1 MTVLRVALV
10 ELKRLTSGVLP
21 VLVLIAMSCIPLLYG
36 ALYLYGNWDAYGHVN
51 GIVGALVVE
60 DEGATDS
67 SGQQVNT
74 GADVKKNLLDAG
86 TFDWRQVPT
95 REEAVDGVEKGTY
108 DFALVIPKNFSRN
121 LQSAAAFKPDA
132 DGKTG
137 TIDPQS
143 AGIEIVTNDAN
154 NYVLTNIVTKAGTSV
169 RDSVASK
176 VGNATANA
184 LLASFTTIHSKMG
197 EAADGAS
204 KVNNGTVKLADAIV
218 QLKDGSAT
226 VNDGAL
232 KLKDGTV
239 TLSDGTTQLVDAQ
252 KQLAEGAE
260 KLANG
265 AEKLDSGAEKL
276 DSGAEKLVDGSTTL
290 KNGTSTLASAAA
302 SASDGA
308 SKLKDGSATLAE
320 GTSSLKDGSA
330 TLARGAN
337 SLAEGTHKLR
347 QGLDQSGIRE
357 LPGQLNAM
365 CQHLQQTDTSAPSGD
380 FGRDL
385 SNTVVSASA
394 QRLRERLAPL
404 VAAGTMTQQQAD
416 ELVSSVDSDEFKGE
430 VATLNQKA
438 LESQLASRDAV
449 AADVMSKLQALKSSH
464 CVADGSS
471 SSAAKIQ
478 TLVSGVDALDAAS
491 TSVAKGASSLA
502 DGAAR
507 VDDGASSL
515 ASGSAA
521 LADGNSKI
529 ASGASSLASGSA
541 TLAEGTENLKS
552 GTDSLKSGAATL
564 KDGSGTLAEKEQAAV
579 EGQQKVADGASNLKD
594 GASQLSEG
602 TGKLA
607 NGTDQLHSGASEL
620 KEGTSSLQSGLA
632 SGTKQV
638 PNLSE
643 SDQTKVAD
651 TMSNPVTLSHN
662 SLASGRNYGE
672 GMGPFFMCLALW
684 IGGLMLVQTLR
695 VMNNRALAS
704 HAPSIRVM
712 LGSWMP
718 FGLVGVAQATLMF
731 VVIKFGLGFEMAHPW
746 LVWLFLCFVAL
757 VFTGFIHGLTVF
769 LSAPGKLMALVVL
782 ILQLVTGGGTMPYET
797 LPEPIRW
804 MHDFFPMGYAV
815 TGMRRLSYGV
825 NESSLW
831 GIMLV
836 LTLWGLA
843 GLLLGYLG
851 TRRDRT
857 WSLKKLAPEISV
869 S

>member
-74 GADVKKNLLDAG
+74 GAEVKKNLLDAG

-132 DGKTG
+132 NGNTG

-143 AGIEIVTNDAN
+143 AGIEIITNDAN

-197 EAADGAS
+197 EAASGAE
-204 KVNNGTVKLADAIV
+204 KVNTGTVKLADAIV

-239 TLSDGTTQLVDAQ
+239 TLSDGTTQLADAQ
-252 KQLAEGAE
+252 KQLADGAD
-260 KLANG
+260 KLASG
-265 AEKLDSGAEKL
+265 AATLDSGAATL
-276 DSGAEKLVDGSTTL
+276 DSGAAKLVDGSTTL

-308 SKLKDGSATLAE
+308 SKLKDGSATLAQ

-330 TLARGAN
+330 ALAQGAN
-337 SLAEGTHKLR
+337 SLAEGVHKLR
-347 QGLDQSGIRE
+347 QGLDESGIRE

-394 QRLRERLAPL
+394 QRLRERLAPM

-438 LESQLASRDAV
+438 LESHLASRSAA
-449 AADVMSKLQALKSSH
+449 AADAMSKLQALKSSH

-478 TLVSGVDALDAAS
+478 TLVSGVDALDEAS

-502 DGAAR
+502 EGAAR
-507 VDDGASSL
+507 VDSGASSL
-515 ASGSAA
+515 ASGAA
-521 LADGNSKI
+521 TLADGNAQI
-529 ASGASSLASGSA
+529 ASGASSLASGAA

-552 GTDSLKSGAATL
+552 GTDSLKSGTATL
-564 KDGSGTLAEKEQAAV
+564 KDGASTLAEKEQAAV

-594 GASQLSEG
+594 GASQLAEG
-602 TGKLA
+602 TEKLA
-607 NGTDQLHSGASEL
+607 SGTDQLNSGASEL
-620 KEGTSSLQSGLA
+620 KDGTSSLQSGLA
-632 SGTKQV
+632 SGAKQV
-638 PNLSE
+638 PSLAPT
-643 SDQTKVAD
+643 DQAKVAD

-704 HAPSIRVM
+704 HAPSVRVM

-718 FGLVGVAQATLMF
+718 FGLVGIAQATLMF

-746 LVWLFLCFVAL
+746 LAWLFLCFVAL

-769 LSAPGKLMALVVL
+769 LGAPGKLVALVVL

-797 LPEPIRW
+797 LPESIRW

-825 NESSLW
+825 NESSLG

-836 LTLWGLA
+836 LALWGLA

-857 WSLKKLAPEISV
+857 WSLKKLAPEITV
-869 S
+869 

>member
-132 DGKTG
+132 NGNTG

-154 NYVLTNIVTKAGTSV
+154 NYVLTNIVMKAGTSV

-197 EAADGAS
+197 EAASGAE
-204 KVNNGTVKLADAIV
+204 KVNTGTVKLADAIV

-252 KQLAEGAE
+252 KQLADGAD
-260 KLANG
+260 KLASG
-265 AEKLDSGAEKL
+265 AATLDSGAATL
-276 DSGAEKLVDGSTTL
+276 NSGAAKLVDGSTTL

-308 SKLKDGSATLAE
+308 SKLKDGSATLAQ

-330 TLARGAN
+330 TLAQGAN

-347 QGLDQSGIRE
+347 QGLDESGIRE

-394 QRLRERLAPL
+394 QRLRERLAPM

-438 LESQLASRDAV
+438 LESHLASRSAT
-449 AADVMSKLQALKSSH
+449 AADAMSKLQALKSSH
-464 CVADGSS
+464 CVSDGTSS
-471 SSAAKIQ
+471 TAAKIQ
-478 TLVSGVDALDAAS
+478 TLVSGVDALDAAA

-507 VDDGASSL
+507 VDSGASSL
-515 ASGSAA
+515 ASGAA
-521 LADGNSKI
+521 TLADGNAQI
-529 ASGASSLASGSA
+529 ASGASSLASGASS
-541 TLAEGTENLKS
+541 LAEGTENLKS
-552 GTDSLKSGAATL
+552 GTDSLKSGTATL
-564 KDGSGTLAEKEQAAV
+564 KDGTSTLAEKEQSAV
-579 EGQQKVADGASNLKD
+579 EGQQKVADGASSLKD
-594 GASQLSEG
+594 GASQLTEG

-607 NGTDQLHSGASEL
+607 SGTDQLNSGASEL

-643 SDQTKVAD
+643 SEQTKVAD
-651 TMSNPVTLSHN
+651 TMSNPVTLSHD

-704 HAPSIRVM
+704 HAPSVRVM

-718 FGLVGVAQATLMF
+718 FGLVGIAQATLMF

-746 LVWLFLCFVAL
+746 LAWLFLCFAAL

-769 LSAPGKLMALVVL
+769 LGAPGKLVALVVL

-797 LPEPIRW
+797 LPESIRW

-836 LTLWGLA
+836 LALWGLA

-857 WSLKKLAPEISV
+857 WSLKKLAPEITV
-869 S
+869 

>member
-260 KLANG
+260 KLASG

-438 LESQLASRDAV
+438 LESQLGSRDAA

-515 ASGSAA
+515 ASGSAT
-521 LADGNSKI
+521 LAEGNSKI

-564 KDGSGTLAEKEQAAV
+564 KDGSGAWGEEEQAAV
-579 EGQQKVADGASNLKD
+579 GGQQKVADGASSLKD

-857 WSLKKLAPEISV
+857 WSLKKLAPEITV
-869 S
+869 

>member
-132 DGKTG
+132 NGNTG

-197 EAADGAS
+197 EAASGAE
-204 KVNNGTVKLADAIV
+204 KVNTGTVKLADAIV

-252 KQLAEGAE
+252 KQLADGAD
-260 KLANG
+260 KLASG
-265 AEKLDSGAEKL
+265 AATLDSGAATL
-276 DSGAEKLVDGSTTL
+276 NSGAAKLVDGSTTL

-308 SKLKDGSATLAE
+308 SKLKDGSATLAQ

-330 TLARGAN
+330 TLAQGAN
-337 SLAEGTHKLR
+337 SLAEGAHKLR
-347 QGLDQSGIRE
+347 QGLDESGIRE

-394 QRLRERLAPL
+394 QRLRERLAPM

-438 LESQLASRDAV
+438 LESHLASRSAT
-449 AADVMSKLQALKSSH
+449 AADAMSKLQALKSSH
-464 CVADGSS
+464 CVSDGTSS
-471 SSAAKIQ
+471 TAAKIQ

-491 TSVAKGASSLA
+491 TSVAEGASSLA
-502 DGAAR
+502 EGAAR
-507 VDDGASSL
+507 VDSGASSL
-515 ASGSAA
+515 ASGAA
-521 LADGNSKI
+521 TLADGNAQI
-529 ASGASSLASGSA
+529 ASGASSLASGASS
-541 TLAEGTENLKS
+541 LAEGTENLKS
-552 GTDSLKSGAATL
+552 GTDSLKSGTATL
-564 KDGSGTLAEKEQAAV
+564 KDGTSTLAEKEQSAV

-594 GASQLSEG
+594 GASQLTEG
-602 TGKLA
+602 TEKLA
-607 NGTDQLHSGASEL
+607 SGTDQLNSGASEL
-620 KEGTSSLQSGLA
+620 KDGTSSLQSGLA

-651 TMSNPVTLSHN
+651 TMSNPVTLSHD

-704 HAPSIRVM
+704 HAPSVRVM

-718 FGLVGVAQATLMF
+718 FGLVGIAQATLMF

-746 LVWLFLCFVAL
+746 LAWLFLCFVAL
-757 VFTGFIHGLTVF
+757 IFTGFIHGLTVF
-769 LSAPGKLMALVVL
+769 LGAPGKLVALVVL

-857 WSLKKLAPEISV
+857 WSLKKLAPEITV
-869 S
+869 

>member
-95 REEAVDGVEKGTY
+95 REEAVNGVEKGTY

-132 DGKTG
+132 NGNTG

-197 EAADGAS
+197 EAASGAE
-204 KVNNGTVKLADAIV
+204 KVNTGTVKLADAIV

-252 KQLAEGAE
+252 KQLADGAD
-260 KLANG
+260 KLASG
-265 AEKLDSGAEKL
+265 AATLDSGAATL
-276 DSGAEKLVDGSTTL
+276 NSGAAKLVDGSTTL

-308 SKLKDGSATLAE
+308 SKLKDGSATLAQ

-330 TLARGAN
+330 TLAQGAN

-347 QGLDQSGIRE
+347 QGLDESGIRE

-394 QRLRERLAPL
+394 QRLRERLAPM

-438 LESQLASRDAV
+438 LESHLASRSAT
-449 AADVMSKLQALKSSH
+449 AADAMSKLQALKSSH

-502 DGAAR
+502 EGAAR
-507 VDDGASSL
+507 VDSGASSL
-515 ASGSAA
+515 ASGAA
-521 LADGNSKI
+521 TLADGNAQI
-529 ASGASSLASGSA
+529 ASGASSLASGASS
-541 TLAEGTENLKS
+541 LAEGTENLKS
-552 GTDSLKSGAATL
+552 GTDSLKSGTATL
-564 KDGSGTLAEKEQAAV
+564 KDGTSTLAEKEQSAV

-594 GASQLSEG
+594 GASQLTEG
-602 TGKLA
+602 TEKLA
-607 NGTDQLHSGASEL
+607 SGTDQLNSGASEL
-620 KEGTSSLQSGLA
+620 KDGTSSLQSGLA

-651 TMSNPVTLSHN
+651 TMSNPVTLSHD

-704 HAPSIRVM
+704 HAPSVRVM

-718 FGLVGVAQATLMF
+718 FGLVGIAQATLMF

-746 LVWLFLCFVAL
+746 LAWLFLCFVAL
-757 VFTGFIHGLTVF
+757 IFTGFIHGLTVF
-769 LSAPGKLMALVVL
+769 LGAPGKLVALVVL

-836 LTLWGLA
+836 LALWGLA

-857 WSLKKLAPEISV
+857 WSLKKLAPEITV
-869 S
+869 

>member
-95 REEAVDGVEKGTY
+95 REEAVNGVEKGTY

-132 DGKTG
+132 NGNTG

-197 EAADGAS
+197 EAASGAE
-204 KVNNGTVKLADAIV
+204 KVNTGTVKLADAIV

-252 KQLAEGAE
+252 KQLADGAD
-260 KLANG
+260 KLASG
-265 AEKLDSGAEKL
+265 AATLDSGAATL
-276 DSGAEKLVDGSTTL
+276 NSGAAKLVDGSTTL

-308 SKLKDGSATLAE
+308 SKLKDGSATLAQ

-330 TLARGAN
+330 TLAQGAN

-347 QGLDQSGIRE
+347 QGLDESGIRE

-394 QRLRERLAPL
+394 QRLRERLAPM

-438 LESQLASRDAV
+438 LESHLASRSAT
-449 AADVMSKLQALKSSH
+449 AADAMSKLQALKSSH

-502 DGAAR
+502 EGAAR
-507 VDDGASSL
+507 VDSGASSL
-515 ASGSAA
+515 ASGAA
-521 LADGNSKI
+521 TLADGNAQI
-529 ASGASSLASGSA
+529 ASGASSLASGASS
-541 TLAEGTENLKS
+541 LAEGTENLKS
-552 GTDSLKSGAATL
+552 GTDSLKSGTATL
-564 KDGSGTLAEKEQAAV
+564 KDGTSTLAEKEQSAV

-594 GASQLSEG
+594 GASQLTEG
-602 TGKLA
+602 TEKLA
-607 NGTDQLHSGASEL
+607 SGTDQLNSGASEL
-620 KEGTSSLQSGLA
+620 KDGTSSLQSGLA

-643 SDQTKVAD
+643 SEQTKVAD

-704 HAPSIRVM
+704 HAPSVRVM

-718 FGLVGVAQATLMF
+718 FGLVGIAQATLMF

-746 LVWLFLCFVAL
+746 LAWLFLCFVAL
-757 VFTGFIHGLTVF
+757 IFTGFIHGLTVF
-769 LSAPGKLMALVVL
+769 LGAPGKLVALVVL

-797 LPEPIRW
+797 LPESIRW

-857 WSLKKLAPEISV
+857 WSLKKLAPEITV
-869 S
+869 

>member
-132 DGKTG
+132 NGNTG

-197 EAADGAS
+197 EAASGAE
-204 KVNNGTVKLADAIV
+204 KVNTGTVKLADAIV

-252 KQLAEGAE
+252 KQLADGAD
-260 KLANG
+260 KLASG
-265 AEKLDSGAEKL
+265 AATLDSGAAAL
-276 DSGAEKLVDGSTTL
+276 DSGAAKLVDGSTTL

-308 SKLKDGSATLAE
+308 SKLKDGSATLAQ

-330 TLARGAN
+330 TLAQGAN

-347 QGLDQSGIRE
+347 QGLDESGIRE

-394 QRLRERLAPL
+394 QRLRERLAPM

-438 LESQLASRDAV
+438 LESHLASRSAT
-449 AADVMSKLQALKSSH
+449 AADAMSKLQALKSSH

-502 DGAAR
+502 EGAAR
-507 VDDGASSL
+507 VDSGASSL
-515 ASGSAA
+515 ASGAA
-521 LADGNSKI
+521 TLADGNAQI

-552 GTDSLKSGAATL
+552 GTDSLKSGTATL
-564 KDGSGTLAEKEQAAV
+564 KDGTSTLAEKEQSAV

-594 GASQLSEG
+594 GASQLTEG
-602 TGKLA
+602 TEKLA
-607 NGTDQLHSGASEL
+607 SGTDQLNSGASEL
-620 KEGTSSLQSGLA
+620 KDGTSSLQSGLA

-643 SDQTKVAD
+643 SEQAKVAD
-651 TMSNPVTLSHN
+651 TMSNPVTLSHD

-704 HAPSIRVM
+704 HAPSVRVM

-718 FGLVGVAQATLMF
+718 FGLVGIAQATLMF

-746 LVWLFLCFVAL
+746 LAWLFLCFVAL

-769 LSAPGKLMALVVL
+769 LGAPGKLVALVVL

-797 LPEPIRW
+797 LPESIRW

-825 NESSLW
+825 NESSLG

-836 LTLWGLA
+836 LALWGLA

-857 WSLKKLAPEISV
+857 WSLKKLAPEITV
-869 S
+869 

>member
-260 KLANG
+260 KLASG

-438 LESQLASRDAV
+438 LESQLTSRDAA

-521 LADGNSKI
+521 LAEGNSKI

-552 GTDSLKSGAATL
+552 GTDSLKSGTATL
-564 KDGSGTLAEKEQAAV
+564 KEGTGTLAEKEQTAV
-579 EGQQKVADGASNLKD
+579 EGQQKVADGASSLKD

-869 S
+869 

>member
-132 DGKTG
+132 NGNTG

-197 EAADGAS
+197 EAASGAE
-204 KVNNGTVKLADAIV
+204 KVNTGTVKLADAIV

-232 KLKDGTV
+232 KLKDGTI

-252 KQLAEGAE
+252 KQLADGAD
-260 KLANG
+260 KLASG
-265 AEKLDSGAEKL
+265 AATLDSGAATL
-276 DSGAEKLVDGSTTL
+276 DSGAAKLVDGSTTL

-308 SKLKDGSATLAE
+308 SKLKDGSATLAQ

-330 TLARGAN
+330 TLAQGAN

-347 QGLDQSGIRE
+347 QGLDESGIRE

-394 QRLRERLAPL
+394 QRLRERLAPM

-438 LESQLASRDAV
+438 LESHLASRSAT
-449 AADVMSKLQALKSSH
+449 AADAMSKLQALKSSH

-502 DGAAR
+502 EGAAR
-507 VDDGASSL
+507 VDSGASSL
-515 ASGSAA
+515 ASGAA
-521 LADGNSKI
+521 TLADGNAQI
-529 ASGASSLASGSA
+529 ASGASSLASGASS
-541 TLAEGTENLKS
+541 LAEGTENLKS
-552 GTDSLKSGAATL
+552 GTDSLKSGTATL
-564 KDGSGTLAEKEQAAV
+564 KDGTSTLAEKEQSAV

-594 GASQLSEG
+594 GASQLTEG
-602 TGKLA
+602 TEKLA
-607 NGTDQLHSGASEL
+607 SGTDQLNSAASEL
-620 KEGTSSLQSGLA
+620 KDGTSSLQSGLA

-651 TMSNPVTLSHN
+651 TMSNPVTLSHD

-704 HAPSIRVM
+704 HAPSVRVM

-718 FGLVGVAQATLMF
+718 FGLVGIAQATLMF

-746 LVWLFLCFVAL
+746 LAWLFLCFVAL
-757 VFTGFIHGLTVF
+757 IFTGFIHGLTVF
-769 LSAPGKLMALVVL
+769 LGAPGKLVALVVL

-836 LTLWGLA
+836 LALWGLA

-857 WSLKKLAPEISV
+857 WSLKRLAPEITV
-869 S
+869 

>member
-95 REEAVDGVEKGTY
+95 REEAVNGVEKGTY

-132 DGKTG
+132 NGNTG

-197 EAADGAS
+197 EAASGAE
-204 KVNNGTVKLADAIV
+204 KVNTGTVKLADAIV

-252 KQLAEGAE
+252 KQLADGAD
-260 KLANG
+260 KLASG
-265 AEKLDSGAEKL
+265 AATLDSGAATL
-276 DSGAEKLVDGSTTL
+276 NSGAAKLVDGSTTL

-308 SKLKDGSATLAE
+308 SKLKDGSATLAQ

-330 TLARGAN
+330 TLAQGAN

-347 QGLDQSGIRE
+347 QGLDESGIRE

-394 QRLRERLAPL
+394 QRLRERLAPM

-438 LESQLASRDAV
+438 LESHLASRSAT
-449 AADVMSKLQALKSSH
+449 AADAMSKLQALKSSH

-502 DGAAR
+502 EGAAR
-507 VDDGASSL
+507 VDSGASSL
-515 ASGSAA
+515 ASGAA
-521 LADGNSKI
+521 TLADGNAQI
-529 ASGASSLASGSA
+529 ASGASSLASGASS
-541 TLAEGTENLKS
+541 LAEGTENLKS
-552 GTDSLKSGAATL
+552 GTESLKSGTATL
-564 KDGSGTLAEKEQAAV
+564 KDGTSTLAEKEQSAV

-594 GASQLSEG
+594 GASQLTEG
-602 TGKLA
+602 TEKLA
-607 NGTDQLHSGASEL
+607 SGTDQLNSGASEL
-620 KEGTSSLQSGLA
+620 KDGTSSLQSGLA

-643 SDQTKVAD
+643 SEQTKVAD
-651 TMSNPVTLSHN
+651 TMSNPVTLSHD

-704 HAPSIRVM
+704 HAPSVRVM

-718 FGLVGVAQATLMF
+718 FGLVGIAQATLMF

-746 LVWLFLCFVAL
+746 LAWLFLCFVAL
-757 VFTGFIHGLTVF
+757 IFTGFIHGLTVF
-769 LSAPGKLMALVVL
+769 LGAPGKLVALVVL

-836 LTLWGLA
+836 LALWGLA

-857 WSLKKLAPEISV
+857 WSLKKLAPEITV
-869 S
+869 

>member
-132 DGKTG
+132 NGNTG

-197 EAADGAS
+197 EAASGAE
-204 KVNNGTVKLADAIV
+204 KVNTGTVKLADAIV

-252 KQLAEGAE
+252 KQLADGAD
-260 KLANG
+260 KLASG
-265 AEKLDSGAEKL
+265 AATLDSGAATL
-276 DSGAEKLVDGSTTL
+276 NSGAAKLVDGSTTL

-308 SKLKDGSATLAE
+308 SKLKDGSATLAQ

-330 TLARGAN
+330 TLAQGAN

-347 QGLDQSGIRE
+347 QGLDESGIRE

-394 QRLRERLAPL
+394 QRLRERLAPM

-438 LESQLASRDAV
+438 LESHLASRSAT
-449 AADVMSKLQALKSSH
+449 AADAMSKLQALKSSH

-502 DGAAR
+502 EGAAR
-507 VDDGASSL
+507 VDSGASSL
-515 ASGSAA
+515 ASGAA
-521 LADGNSKI
+521 TLADGNAQI
-529 ASGASSLASGSA
+529 ASGASSLASGASS
-541 TLAEGTENLKS
+541 LAEGTENLKS
-552 GTDSLKSGAATL
+552 GTDSLKSGTATL
-564 KDGSGTLAEKEQAAV
+564 KDGTSTLAEKEQSAV

-594 GASQLSEG
+594 GASQLTEG
-602 TGKLA
+602 TEKLA
-607 NGTDQLHSGASEL
+607 SGTDQLNSGASEL

-643 SDQTKVAD
+643 SEQTKVAD
-651 TMSNPVTLSHN
+651 TMSNPVTLSHD

-718 FGLVGVAQATLMF
+718 FGLVGIAQATLMF
-731 VVIKFGLGFEMAHPW
+731 AAIKFGLGFEMAHPW
-746 LVWLFLCFVAL
+746 LVWLFLCYVAL
-757 VFTGFIHGLTVF
+757 VFTGFIHGLTVI
-769 LSAPGKLMALVVL
+769 LGAPGKLVALVIL
-782 ILQLVTGGGTMPYET
+782 ILQLITAGGTMPYET
-797 LPEPIRW
+797 LPESIRW
-804 MHDFFPMGYAV
+804 MHDFFPMSYAV
-815 TGMRRLSYGV
+815 AGTRRLAYGI

-843 GLLLGYLG
+843 GLVLGYIG

-857 WSLKKLAPEISV
+857 WSLKKLAPEIEV
-869 S
+869 

>member
-74 GADVKKNLLDAG
+74 GAEVKKNLLDAG

-132 DGKTG
+132 NGNTG

-143 AGIEIVTNDAN
+143 AGIEIITNDAN

-197 EAADGAS
+197 EAASGAE
-204 KVNNGTVKLADAIV
+204 KVNTGTVKLADAIV

-239 TLSDGTTQLVDAQ
+239 TLSDGTTQLADAQ
-252 KQLAEGAE
+252 KQLADGAD
-260 KLANG
+260 KLASG
-265 AEKLDSGAEKL
+265 AATLDSGAATL
-276 DSGAEKLVDGSTTL
+276 DSGAAKLVDGSTTL

-308 SKLKDGSATLAE
+308 SKLKDGSATLAQ

-330 TLARGAN
+330 ALAQGAN
-337 SLAEGTHKLR
+337 SLAEGVHKLR
-347 QGLDQSGIRE
+347 QGLDESGIRE

-394 QRLRERLAPL
+394 QRLRERLAPM

-438 LESQLASRDAV
+438 LESHLASRSAA
-449 AADVMSKLQALKSSH
+449 AADAMSKLQALKSSH

-478 TLVSGVDALDAAS
+478 TLVSGVDALDEAS

-502 DGAAR
+502 EGAAR
-507 VDDGASSL
+507 VDSGASSL
-515 ASGSAA
+515 ASGAA
-521 LADGNSKI
+521 TLADGNAQI
-529 ASGASSLASGSA
+529 ASGASSLASGAA

-552 GTDSLKSGAATL
+552 GTDSLKSGTATL
-564 KDGSGTLAEKEQAAV
+564 KDGASTLAEKEQAAV

-594 GASQLSEG
+594 GASQLAEG
-602 TGKLA
+602 TEKLA
-607 NGTDQLHSGASEL
+607 SGTDQLNSGASEL
-620 KEGTSSLQSGLA
+620 KDGTSSLQSGLA

-643 SDQTKVAD
+643 SEQAKVAD
-651 TMSNPVTLSHN
+651 TMSNPVTLSHD

-704 HAPSIRVM
+704 HAPSVRVM

-718 FGLVGVAQATLMF
+718 FGLVGIAQATLMF

-746 LVWLFLCFVAL
+746 LAWLFLCFVAL

-769 LSAPGKLMALVVL
+769 LGAPGKLVALVVL

-797 LPEPIRW
+797 LPESIRW

-825 NESSLW
+825 NESSLG

-836 LTLWGLA
+836 LALWGLA

-857 WSLKKLAPEISV
+857 WSLKKLAPEITV
-869 S
+869 

>member
-95 REEAVDGVEKGTY
+95 REEAVNGVEKGTY

-132 DGKTG
+132 NGNTG

-197 EAADGAS
+197 EAASGAE
-204 KVNNGTVKLADAIV
+204 KVNTGTVKLADAIV

-252 KQLAEGAE
+252 KQLADGAD
-260 KLANG
+260 KLASG
-265 AEKLDSGAEKL
+265 AATLDSGAATL
-276 DSGAEKLVDGSTTL
+276 NSGAAKLVDGSTTL

-308 SKLKDGSATLAE
+308 SKLKDGSATLAQ

-330 TLARGAN
+330 TLAQGAN

-347 QGLDQSGIRE
+347 QGLDESGIRE

-394 QRLRERLAPL
+394 QRLRERLAPM

-438 LESQLASRDAV
+438 LESHLASRSAT
-449 AADVMSKLQALKSSH
+449 AADAMSKLQALKSSH

-502 DGAAR
+502 EGAAR
-507 VDDGASSL
+507 VDSGASSL
-515 ASGSAA
+515 ASGAA
-521 LADGNSKI
+521 TLADGNAQI
-529 ASGASSLASGSA
+529 ASGASSLASGASS
-541 TLAEGTENLKS
+541 LAEGTENLKS
-552 GTDSLKSGAATL
+552 GTESLKSGTATL
-564 KDGSGTLAEKEQAAV
+564 KDGTSTLAEKEQSAV

-594 GASQLSEG
+594 GASQLTEG
-602 TGKLA
+602 TEKLA
-607 NGTDQLHSGASEL
+607 SGTDQLNSGASEL
-620 KEGTSSLQSGLA
+620 KDGTSSLQSGLA

-704 HAPSIRVM
+704 HAPSVRVM

-718 FGLVGVAQATLMF
+718 FGLVGIAQATLMF

-746 LVWLFLCFVAL
+746 LAWLFLCFVAL

-769 LSAPGKLMALVVL
+769 LGAPGKLVALVVL

-797 LPEPIRW
+797 LPESIRW

-836 LTLWGLA
+836 LALWGLA

-857 WSLKKLAPEISV
+857 WSLKRLAPEITV
-869 S
+869 

>member
-21 VLVLIAMSCIPLLYG
+21 ILVLIAMSCIPLLYG

-132 DGKTG
+132 NGNTG

-197 EAADGAS
+197 EAASGAE
-204 KVNNGTVKLADAIV
+204 KVNTGTVKLADAIV

-252 KQLAEGAE
+252 KQLADGAD
-260 KLANG
+260 KLASG
-265 AEKLDSGAEKL
+265 AATLDSGAAAL
-276 DSGAEKLVDGSTTL
+276 NSGAAKLVDGSTTL

-308 SKLKDGSATLAE
+308 SKLKDGSATLAQ

-330 TLARGAN
+330 TLAQGAN

-347 QGLDQSGIRE
+347 QGLDESGIRE

-394 QRLRERLAPL
+394 QRLRERLAPM

-438 LESQLASRDAV
+438 LESHLASRSAT
-449 AADVMSKLQALKSSH
+449 AADAMSKLQALKSSH

-502 DGAAR
+502 EGAAR
-507 VDDGASSL
+507 VDSGASSL
-515 ASGSAA
+515 ASGAA
-521 LADGNSKI
+521 TLADGNAQI
-529 ASGASSLASGSA
+529 ASGASSLASGAA

-552 GTDSLKSGAATL
+552 GTDSLKSGTATL
-564 KDGSGTLAEKEQAAV
+564 KDGTSTLAEKEQSAV

-594 GASQLSEG
+594 GASQLTEG
-602 TGKLA
+602 TEKLA
-607 NGTDQLHSGASEL
+607 SGTDQLNSGASEL
-620 KEGTSSLQSGLA
+620 KDGTSSLQSGLA

-651 TMSNPVTLSHN
+651 TMSNPVTLSHD

-704 HAPSIRVM
+704 HAPSVRVM

-718 FGLVGVAQATLMF
+718 FGLVGIAQATLMF

-746 LVWLFLCFVAL
+746 LAWLFLCFVAL
-757 VFTGFIHGLTVF
+757 IFTGFIHGLTVF
-769 LSAPGKLMALVVL
+769 LGAPGKLVALVVL

-797 LPEPIRW
+797 LPESIRW

-857 WSLKKLAPEISV
+857 WSLKKLAPEITV
-869 S
+869 

>member
-74 GADVKKNLLDAG
+74 GAEVKKNLLDAG

-132 DGKTG
+132 NGNTG

-143 AGIEIVTNDAN
+143 AGIEIITNDAN

-197 EAADGAS
+197 EAASGAE
-204 KVNNGTVKLADAIV
+204 KVNTGTVKLADAIV

-239 TLSDGTTQLVDAQ
+239 TLSDGTTRLADAQ
-252 KQLAEGAE
+252 KQLADGAD
-260 KLANG
+260 KLASG
-265 AEKLDSGAEKL
+265 AATLDSGAATL
-276 DSGAEKLVDGSTTL
+276 DSGAAKLVDGSTTL

-308 SKLKDGSATLAE
+308 SKLKDGSATLAQ

-330 TLARGAN
+330 ALAQGAN
-337 SLAEGTHKLR
+337 SLAEGVHKLR
-347 QGLDQSGIRE
+347 QGLDESGIRE

-394 QRLRERLAPL
+394 QRLRERLAPM

-438 LESQLASRDAV
+438 LESHLASRSAA
-449 AADVMSKLQALKSSH
+449 AADAMSKLQALKSSH

-478 TLVSGVDALDAAS
+478 TLVSGVDALDEAS

-502 DGAAR
+502 EGAAR
-507 VDDGASSL
+507 VDSGASSL
-515 ASGSAA
+515 ASGAA
-521 LADGNSKI
+521 TLADGNAQI
-529 ASGASSLASGSA
+529 ASGASSLASGASS
-541 TLAEGTENLKS
+541 LAEGTENLKS
-552 GTDSLKSGAATL
+552 GTDSLKSGTATL
-564 KDGSGTLAEKEQAAV
+564 KDGTSTLAEKEQSAV

-594 GASQLSEG
+594 GASQLTEG
-602 TGKLA
+602 TEKLA
-607 NGTDQLHSGASEL
+607 SGTDQLNSGASEL
-620 KEGTSSLQSGLA
+620 KDGTSSLQSGLA

-704 HAPSIRVM
+704 HAPSVRVM

-718 FGLVGVAQATLMF
+718 FGLVGIAQATLMF

-746 LVWLFLCFVAL
+746 LAWLFLCFVAL
-757 VFTGFIHGLTVF
+757 IFTGFIHGLTVF
-769 LSAPGKLMALVVL
+769 LGAPGKLVALVVL

-836 LTLWGLA
+836 LALWGLA

-857 WSLKKLAPEISV
+857 WSLKKLAPEITV
-869 S
+869 

>member
-260 KLANG
+260 KLASG

-404 VAAGTMTQQQAD
+404 AAAGTMTQQQAD

-449 AADVMSKLQALKSSH
+449 AADIMSKLQALKSSH

-869 S
+869 

>member
-21 VLVLIAMSCIPLLYG
+21 ILVLIAMSCIPLLYG

-132 DGKTG
+132 NGNTG

-197 EAADGAS
+197 EAASGAE
-204 KVNNGTVKLADAIV
+204 KVNTGTVKLADAIV

-252 KQLAEGAE
+252 KQLADGAD
-260 KLANG
+260 KLASG
-265 AEKLDSGAEKL
+265 AATLDSGAAAL
-276 DSGAEKLVDGSTTL
+276 DSGAAKLVDGSTTL

-308 SKLKDGSATLAE
+308 SKLKDGSATLAQ

-330 TLARGAN
+330 TLAQGAN

-347 QGLDQSGIRE
+347 QGLDESGIRE

-394 QRLRERLAPL
+394 QRLRERLAPM

-438 LESQLASRDAV
+438 LESHLASRSAT
-449 AADVMSKLQALKSSH
+449 AADAMSKLQALKSSH

-502 DGAAR
+502 EGAAR
-507 VDDGASSL
+507 VDSGASSL
-515 ASGSAA
+515 ASGAA
-521 LADGNSKI
+521 TLADGNAQI
-529 ASGASSLASGSA
+529 ASGASSLASGAA

-552 GTDSLKSGAATL
+552 GTDSLKSGTATL
-564 KDGSGTLAEKEQAAV
+564 KDGTSTLAEKEQSAV

-594 GASQLSEG
+594 GASQLTEG
-602 TGKLA
+602 TEKLA
-607 NGTDQLHSGASEL
+607 SGTDQLNSGASEL
-620 KEGTSSLQSGLA
+620 QDGTSSLQSGLA

-704 HAPSIRVM
+704 HAPSVRVM

-718 FGLVGVAQATLMF
+718 FGLVGIAQATLMF

-746 LVWLFLCFVAL
+746 LAWLFLCFVAL
-757 VFTGFIHGLTVF
+757 IFTGFIHGLTVF
-769 LSAPGKLMALVVL
+769 LGAPGKLVALVVL

-797 LPEPIRW
+797 LPESIRW

-836 LTLWGLA
+836 LALWGLA

-857 WSLKKLAPEISV
+857 WSLKKLAPEITV
-869 S
+869 

>member
-132 DGKTG
+132 NGNTG

-197 EAADGAS
+197 EAASGAE
-204 KVNNGTVKLADAIV
+204 KVNTGTVKLADAIV

-252 KQLAEGAE
+252 KQLADGAD
-260 KLANG
+260 KLASG
-265 AEKLDSGAEKL
+265 AATLDSGAAAL
-276 DSGAEKLVDGSTTL
+276 NSGAAKLVDGSTTL

-308 SKLKDGSATLAE
+308 SKLKDGSATLAQ

-330 TLARGAN
+330 TLAQGAN

-347 QGLDQSGIRE
+347 QGLDESGIRE

-394 QRLRERLAPL
+394 QRLRERLAPM

-438 LESQLASRDAV
+438 LESHLASRSAT
-449 AADVMSKLQALKSSH
+449 AADAMSKLQALKSSH
-464 CVADGSS
+464 CVSDGTSS
-471 SSAAKIQ
+471 TAAKIQ
-478 TLVSGVDALDAAS
+478 TLVSGVDALDAAA

-502 DGAAR
+502 EGAAR
-507 VDDGASSL
+507 VDSGASSL
-515 ASGSAA
+515 ASGAA
-521 LADGNSKI
+521 TLADGNAQI
-529 ASGASSLASGSA
+529 ASGASSLASGASS
-541 TLAEGTENLKS
+541 LAEGTENLKS
-552 GTDSLKSGAATL
+552 GTDSLKSGTATL
-564 KDGSGTLAEKEQAAV
+564 KDGTSTLAEKEQSAV

-594 GASQLSEG
+594 GASQLTEG
-602 TGKLA
+602 TEKLA
-607 NGTDQLHSGASEL
+607 SGTDQLNSGASEL
-620 KEGTSSLQSGLA
+620 KDGTSSLQSGLA

-651 TMSNPVTLSHN
+651 TMSNPVTLSHD

-704 HAPSIRVM
+704 HAPSVRVM

-718 FGLVGVAQATLMF
+718 FGLVGIAQATLMF

-746 LVWLFLCFVAL
+746 LAWLFLCFVAL
-757 VFTGFIHGLTVF
+757 IFTGFIHGLTVF
-769 LSAPGKLMALVVL
+769 LGAPGKLVALVVL

-797 LPEPIRW
+797 LPESIRW

-857 WSLKKLAPEISV
+857 WSLKKLAPEITV
-869 S
+869 

>member
-385 SNTVVSASA
+385 SNTVVSASV

-869 S
+869 

>member
-132 DGKTG
+132 NGNTG

-197 EAADGAS
+197 EAASGAE
-204 KVNNGTVKLADAIV
+204 KVNTGTVKLADAIV

-252 KQLAEGAE
+252 KQLADGAD
-260 KLANG
+260 KLASG
-265 AEKLDSGAEKL
+265 AATLDSGAATL
-276 DSGAEKLVDGSTTL
+276 NSGAAKLVDGSTTL

-308 SKLKDGSATLAE
+308 SKLKDGSATLAQ

-330 TLARGAN
+330 TLAQGAN

-347 QGLDQSGIRE
+347 QGLDESGIRE

-394 QRLRERLAPL
+394 QRLRERLAPM

-438 LESQLASRDAV
+438 LESHLASRSAT
-449 AADVMSKLQALKSSH
+449 AADAMSKLQALKSSH

-502 DGAAR
+502 EGAAR
-507 VDDGASSL
+507 VDSGASSL
-515 ASGSAA
+515 ASGAA
-521 LADGNSKI
+521 TLADGNAQI
-529 ASGASSLASGSA
+529 ASGASSLASGASS
-541 TLAEGTENLKS
+541 LAEGTENLKS
-552 GTDSLKSGAATL
+552 GTDSLKSGTATL
-564 KDGSGTLAEKEQAAV
+564 KDGTSTLAEKEQSAV

-594 GASQLSEG
+594 GASQLTEG
-602 TGKLA
+602 TEKLA
-607 NGTDQLHSGASEL
+607 SGTDQLNSGASEL
-620 KEGTSSLQSGLA
+620 KDGTSSLQSGLA

-643 SDQTKVAD
+643 SEQAKVAD

-704 HAPSIRVM
+704 HAPSVRVM

-718 FGLVGVAQATLMF
+718 FGLVGIAQATLMF

-746 LVWLFLCFVAL
+746 LAWLFLCFVAL
-757 VFTGFIHGLTVF
+757 IFTGFIHGLTVF
-769 LSAPGKLMALVVL
+769 LGAPGKLVALVVL

-797 LPEPIRW
+797 LPESIRW

-857 WSLKKLAPEISV
+857 WSLKKLAPEITV
-869 S
+869 

>member
-132 DGKTG
+132 NGNTG

-197 EAADGAS
+197 EAASGAE
-204 KVNNGTVKLADAIV
+204 KVNTGTVKLADAIV

-252 KQLAEGAE
+252 KQLADGAD
-260 KLANG
+260 KLASG
-265 AEKLDSGAEKL
+265 AATLDSGAATL
-276 DSGAEKLVDGSTTL
+276 NSGAAKLVDGSTTL

-308 SKLKDGSATLAE
+308 SKLKDGSATLAQ

-330 TLARGAN
+330 TLAQGAN

-347 QGLDQSGIRE
+347 QGLDESGIRE

-394 QRLRERLAPL
+394 QRLRERLAPM

-438 LESQLASRDAV
+438 LESHLASRSAT
-449 AADVMSKLQALKSSH
+449 AADAMSKLQALKSSH

-502 DGAAR
+502 EGAAR
-507 VDDGASSL
+507 VDSGASSL
-515 ASGSAA
+515 ASGAA
-521 LADGNSKI
+521 TLADGNAQI
-529 ASGASSLASGSA
+529 ASGASSLASGASS
-541 TLAEGTENLKS
+541 LAEGTENLKS
-552 GTDSLKSGAATL
+552 GTDSLKSGTATL
-564 KDGSGTLAEKEQAAV
+564 KDGTSTLAEKEQSAV

-594 GASQLSEG
+594 GASQLTEG
-602 TGKLA
+602 TEKLA
-607 NGTDQLHSGASEL
+607 SGTDQLNSGASEL

-643 SDQTKVAD
+643 SEQTKVAD
-651 TMSNPVTLSHN
+651 TMSNPVTLSHD

-704 HAPSIRVM
+704 HAPSVRVM

-718 FGLVGVAQATLMF
+718 FGLVGIAQATLMF

-746 LVWLFLCFVAL
+746 LAWLFLCFAAL

-769 LSAPGKLMALVVL
+769 LGAPGKLVALVVL

-797 LPEPIRW
+797 LPESIRW

-836 LTLWGLA
+836 LALWGLA

-857 WSLKKLAPEISV
+857 WSLKKLAPEITV
-869 S
+869 

>member
-132 DGKTG
+132 NGNTG

-197 EAADGAS
+197 EAASGAE
-204 KVNNGTVKLADAIV
+204 KVNTGTVKLADAIV

-252 KQLAEGAE
+252 KQLTDGAD
-260 KLANG
+260 KLASG
-265 AEKLDSGAEKL
+265 AATLDSGAAAL
-276 DSGAEKLVDGSTTL
+276 NSGAAKLVDGSTTL

-308 SKLKDGSATLAE
+308 SKLKDGSATLAQ

-330 TLARGAN
+330 TLAQGAN

-347 QGLDQSGIRE
+347 QGLDESGIRE

-394 QRLRERLAPL
+394 QRLRERLAPM

-438 LESQLASRDAV
+438 LESHLASRSAT
-449 AADVMSKLQALKSSH
+449 AADAMSKLQALKSSH

-502 DGAAR
+502 EGAAR
-507 VDDGASSL
+507 VDSGASSL
-515 ASGSAA
+515 ASGAA
-521 LADGNSKI
+521 TLADGNAQI
-529 ASGASSLASGSA
+529 ASGASSLASGASS
-541 TLAEGTENLKS
+541 LAEGTENLKS
-552 GTDSLKSGAATL
+552 GTDSLKSGTATL
-564 KDGSGTLAEKEQAAV
+564 KDGTSTLAEKEQSAV

-594 GASQLSEG
+594 GASQLTEG
-602 TGKLA
+602 TEKLA
-607 NGTDQLHSGASEL
+607 SGTDQLNSGASEL
-620 KEGTSSLQSGLA
+620 KDGTSSLQSGLA

-651 TMSNPVTLSHN
+651 TMSNPVTLSHD

-704 HAPSIRVM
+704 HAPSVRVM

-718 FGLVGVAQATLMF
+718 FGLVGIAQATLMF

-746 LVWLFLCFVAL
+746 LAWLFLCFVAL
-757 VFTGFIHGLTVF
+757 IFTGFIHGLTVF
-769 LSAPGKLMALVVL
+769 LGAPGKLVALVVL

-797 LPEPIRW
+797 LPESIRW

-857 WSLKKLAPEISV
+857 WSLKKLAPEITV
-869 S
+869 

>member
-74 GADVKKNLLDAG
+74 GAEVKKNLLDAG

-132 DGKTG
+132 NGNTG

-143 AGIEIVTNDAN
+143 AGIEIITNDAN

-197 EAADGAS
+197 EAASGAE
-204 KVNNGTVKLADAIV
+204 KVNTGTVKLADAIV

-239 TLSDGTTQLVDAQ
+239 TLSDGTTRLVDAQ
-252 KQLAEGAE
+252 KQLADGAD
-260 KLANG
+260 KLASG
-265 AEKLDSGAEKL
+265 AATLDSGAATL
-276 DSGAEKLVDGSTTL
+276 DSGAAKLVDGSTTL

-308 SKLKDGSATLAE
+308 SKLKDGSATLAQ

-330 TLARGAN
+330 ALAQGAN
-337 SLAEGTHKLR
+337 SLAEGVHKLR
-347 QGLDQSGIRE
+347 QGLDESGIRE

-394 QRLRERLAPL
+394 QRLRERLAPM

-438 LESQLASRDAV
+438 LESHLASRSAT
-449 AADVMSKLQALKSSH
+449 AADAMSKLQALKSSH

-478 TLVSGVDALDAAS
+478 TLVSGVDALDEAS

-502 DGAAR
+502 EGAAR
-507 VDDGASSL
+507 VDSGASSL
-515 ASGSAA
+515 ASGAA
-521 LADGNSKI
+521 TLADGNAQI
-529 ASGASSLASGSA
+529 ASGASSLASGAA

-552 GTDSLKSGAATL
+552 GTDSLKSGTATL
-564 KDGSGTLAEKEQAAV
+564 KDGASTLAEKEQAAV

-594 GASQLSEG
+594 GASQLAEG
-602 TGKLA
+602 TEKLA
-607 NGTDQLHSGASEL
+607 SGTDQLNSGASEL
-620 KEGTSSLQSGLA
+620 KDGTSSLQNGLA

-643 SDQTKVAD
+643 SEQAKVAD
-651 TMSNPVTLSHN
+651 TMSNPVTLSHD

-704 HAPSIRVM
+704 HAPSVRVM

-718 FGLVGVAQATLMF
+718 FGLVGIAQATLMF

-746 LVWLFLCFVAL
+746 LAWLFLCFVAL

-769 LSAPGKLMALVVL
+769 LGAPGKLVALVVL

-797 LPEPIRW
+797 LPESIRW

-825 NESSLW
+825 NESSLG

-836 LTLWGLA
+836 LALWGLA

-857 WSLKKLAPEISV
+857 WSLKKLAPEITV
-869 S
+869 

>member
-132 DGKTG
+132 NGNTG

-197 EAADGAS
+197 EAASGAE
-204 KVNNGTVKLADAIV
+204 KVNTGTVKLADAIV

-252 KQLAEGAE
+252 KQLADGAD
-260 KLANG
+260 KLASG
-265 AEKLDSGAEKL
+265 AATLDSGAATL
-276 DSGAEKLVDGSTTL
+276 NSGAAKLVDGSTTL

-308 SKLKDGSATLAE
+308 SKLKDGSATLAQ

-330 TLARGAN
+330 TLAQGAN

-347 QGLDQSGIRE
+347 QGLDESGIRE

-394 QRLRERLAPL
+394 QRLRERLAPM

-438 LESQLASRDAV
+438 LESHLASRSAT
-449 AADVMSKLQALKSSH
+449 AADAMSKLQALKSSH

-502 DGAAR
+502 EGAAR
-507 VDDGASSL
+507 VDSGASSL
-515 ASGSAA
+515 ASGAA
-521 LADGNSKI
+521 TLADGNAQI
-529 ASGASSLASGSA
+529 ASGASSLASGAA

-552 GTDSLKSGAATL
+552 GTDSLKSGTATL
-564 KDGSGTLAEKEQAAV
+564 KDGTSTLAEKEQSAV

-594 GASQLSEG
+594 GASQLTEG
-602 TGKLA
+602 TEKLA
-607 NGTDQLHSGASEL
+607 SGTDQLNSGASEL
-620 KEGTSSLQSGLA
+620 KDGTSSLQSGLA

-704 HAPSIRVM
+704 HAPSVRVM

-718 FGLVGVAQATLMF
+718 FGLVGIAQATLMF

-746 LVWLFLCFVAL
+746 LAWLFLCFVAL
-757 VFTGFIHGLTVF
+757 IFTGFIHGLTVF
-769 LSAPGKLMALVVL
+769 LGAPGKLVALVVL

-797 LPEPIRW
+797 LPESIRW

-857 WSLKKLAPEISV
+857 WSLKKLAPEITV
-869 S
+869 

>member
-132 DGKTG
+132 NGNTG

-197 EAADGAS
+197 EAASGAE
-204 KVNNGTVKLADAIV
+204 KVNTGTVKLADAIV

-252 KQLAEGAE
+252 KQLADGAD
-260 KLANG
+260 KLASG
-265 AEKLDSGAEKL
+265 AATLDSGAATL
-276 DSGAEKLVDGSTTL
+276 DSGAAKLVDGSTTL

-308 SKLKDGSATLAE
+308 SKLKDGSATLAQ

-330 TLARGAN
+330 TLAQGAN

-347 QGLDQSGIRE
+347 QGLDESGIRE

-394 QRLRERLAPL
+394 QRLRERLAPM

-438 LESQLASRDAV
+438 LESHLASRSAT
-449 AADVMSKLQALKSSH
+449 AADAMSKLQALKSSH

-502 DGAAR
+502 EGAAR
-507 VDDGASSL
+507 VDSGASSL
-515 ASGSAA
+515 ASGAA
-521 LADGNSKI
+521 TLADGNAQI
-529 ASGASSLASGSA
+529 ASGASSLASGASS
-541 TLAEGTENLKS
+541 LAEGTENLKS
-552 GTDSLKSGAATL
+552 GTDSLKSGTATL
-564 KDGSGTLAEKEQAAV
+564 KDGTSTLAEKEQSAV

-594 GASQLSEG
+594 GASQLTEG
-602 TGKLA
+602 TEKLA
-607 NGTDQLHSGASEL
+607 SGTDQLNSGASEL
-620 KEGTSSLQSGLA
+620 KDGTSSLQSGLA

-651 TMSNPVTLSHN
+651 TMSNPVTLSHD

-704 HAPSIRVM
+704 HAPSVRVM

-718 FGLVGVAQATLMF
+718 FGLVGIAQATLMF

-746 LVWLFLCFVAL
+746 LAWLFLCFVAL
-757 VFTGFIHGLTVF
+757 IFTGFIHGLTVF
-769 LSAPGKLMALVVL
+769 LGAPGKLVALVVL

-797 LPEPIRW
+797 LPESIRW

-836 LTLWGLA
+836 LALWGLA

-857 WSLKKLAPEISV
+857 WSLKRLAPEITV
-869 S
+869 

>member
-132 DGKTG
+132 NGNTG

-197 EAADGAS
+197 EAASGAE
-204 KVNNGTVKLADAIV
+204 KVNTGTVKLADAIV

-252 KQLAEGAE
+252 KQLADGAD
-260 KLANG
+260 KLASG
-265 AEKLDSGAEKL
+265 AATLDSGAATL
-276 DSGAEKLVDGSTTL
+276 NSGAAKLVDGSTTL

-308 SKLKDGSATLAE
+308 SKLKDGSATLAQ

-330 TLARGAN
+330 TLAQGAN

-347 QGLDQSGIRE
+347 QGLDESGIRE

-394 QRLRERLAPL
+394 QRLRERLAPM

-438 LESQLASRDAV
+438 LESHLASRSAT
-449 AADVMSKLQALKSSH
+449 AADAMSKLQALKSSH
-464 CVADGSS
+464 CVSDGTSS
-471 SSAAKIQ
+471 TAAKIQ
-478 TLVSGVDALDAAS
+478 TLVSGVDALDAAA

-507 VDDGASSL
+507 VDSGASSL
-515 ASGSAA
+515 ASGAA
-521 LADGNSKI
+521 TLADGNAQI
-529 ASGASSLASGSA
+529 ASGASSLASGASS
-541 TLAEGTENLKS
+541 LAEGTENLKS
-552 GTDSLKSGAATL
+552 GTDSLKSGTATL
-564 KDGSGTLAEKEQAAV
+564 KDGTSTLAEKEQSAV
-579 EGQQKVADGASNLKD
+579 EGQQKVADGASSLKD
-594 GASQLSEG
+594 GASQLTEG
-602 TGKLA
+602 TEKLA
-607 NGTDQLHSGASEL
+607 SGTDQLNSGASEL
-620 KEGTSSLQSGLA
+620 KDGTSSLQSGLA

-643 SDQTKVAD
+643 SEQTKVAD
-651 TMSNPVTLSHN
+651 TMSNPVTLSHD

-704 HAPSIRVM
+704 HAPSVRVM

-718 FGLVGVAQATLMF
+718 FGLVGIAQATLMF

-746 LVWLFLCFVAL
+746 LAWLFLCFAAL

-769 LSAPGKLMALVVL
+769 LGAPGKLVALVVL

-797 LPEPIRW
+797 LPESIRW

-836 LTLWGLA
+836 LALWGLA

-857 WSLKKLAPEISV
+857 WSLKKLAPEITV
-869 S
+869 

>member
-95 REEAVDGVEKGTY
+95 REEAVNGVEKGTY

-132 DGKTG
+132 NGNTG

-197 EAADGAS
+197 EAASGAE
-204 KVNNGTVKLADAIV
+204 KVNTGTVKLADAIV

-252 KQLAEGAE
+252 KQLADGAD
-260 KLANG
+260 KLASG
-265 AEKLDSGAEKL
+265 AATLDSGAAAL
-276 DSGAEKLVDGSTTL
+276 NSGAAKLVDGSTTL

-308 SKLKDGSATLAE
+308 SKLKDGSATLAQ

-330 TLARGAN
+330 TLAQGAN

-347 QGLDQSGIRE
+347 QGLDESGIRE

-394 QRLRERLAPL
+394 QRLRERLAPM

-438 LESQLASRDAV
+438 LESHLASRSAT
-449 AADVMSKLQALKSSH
+449 AADAMSKLQALKSSH

-502 DGAAR
+502 EGAAR
-507 VDDGASSL
+507 VDSGASSL
-515 ASGSAA
+515 ASGAA
-521 LADGNSKI
+521 TLADGNAQI
-529 ASGASSLASGSA
+529 ASGASSLASGASS
-541 TLAEGTENLKS
+541 LAEGTENLKS
-552 GTDSLKSGAATL
+552 GTDSLKSGTATL
-564 KDGSGTLAEKEQAAV
+564 KDGTSTLAEKEQTAV

-594 GASQLSEG
+594 GASQLTEG
-602 TGKLA
+602 TEKLA
-607 NGTDQLHSGASEL
+607 SGTDQLNSGASEL
-620 KEGTSSLQSGLA
+620 KDGTSSLQSGLA

-704 HAPSIRVM
+704 HAPSVRVM

-718 FGLVGVAQATLMF
+718 FGLVGIAQATLMF

-746 LVWLFLCFVAL
+746 LAWLFLCFVAL

-769 LSAPGKLMALVVL
+769 LGAPGKLVALVVL

-797 LPEPIRW
+797 LPESIRW

-825 NESSLW
+825 NESSLG

-836 LTLWGLA
+836 LALWGLA

-857 WSLKKLAPEISV
+857 WSLKKLAPEITV
-869 S
+869 

>member
-132 DGKTG
+132 NGNTG

-197 EAADGAS
+197 EAASGAE
-204 KVNNGTVKLADAIV
+204 KVNTGTVKLADAIV

-252 KQLAEGAE
+252 KQLADGAD
-260 KLANG
+260 KLASG
-265 AEKLDSGAEKL
+265 AATLDSGAATL
-276 DSGAEKLVDGSTTL
+276 NSGAAKLVDGSTTL

-308 SKLKDGSATLAE
+308 SKLKDGSATLAQ

-330 TLARGAN
+330 TLAQGAN

-347 QGLDQSGIRE
+347 QGLDESGIRE

-394 QRLRERLAPL
+394 QRLRERLAPM

-438 LESQLASRDAV
+438 LESHLASRSAT
-449 AADVMSKLQALKSSH
+449 AADAMSKLQALKSSH

-502 DGAAR
+502 EGAAR
-507 VDDGASSL
+507 VDSGASSL
-515 ASGSAA
+515 ASGAA
-521 LADGNSKI
+521 TLADGNAQI
-529 ASGASSLASGSA
+529 ASGASSLASGASS
-541 TLAEGTENLKS
+541 LAEGTENLKS
-552 GTDSLKSGAATL
+552 GTDSLKSGTATL
-564 KDGSGTLAEKEQAAV
+564 KDGTSTLAEKEQSAV

-594 GASQLSEG
+594 GASQLTEG
-602 TGKLA
+602 TEKLA
-607 NGTDQLHSGASEL
+607 SGTDQLNSGASEL
-620 KEGTSSLQSGLA
+620 KDGTSSLQSGLA

-704 HAPSIRVM
+704 HAPSVRVM

-718 FGLVGVAQATLMF
+718 FGLVGIAQATLMF

-746 LVWLFLCFVAL
+746 LAWLFLCFVAL
-757 VFTGFIHGLTVF
+757 IFTGFIHGLTVF
-769 LSAPGKLMALVVL
+769 LGAPGKLVALVVL

-797 LPEPIRW
+797 LPESIRW

-836 LTLWGLA
+836 LALWGLA

-857 WSLKKLAPEISV
+857 WSLKRLAPEITV
-869 S
+869 

>member
-204 KVNNGTVKLADAIV
+204 KVNNGTVKLADANV

-260 KLANG
+260 KLASG

-438 LESQLASRDAV
+438 LESQLTSRDAV

-515 ASGSAA
+515 ASGSAT

-552 GTDSLKSGAATL
+552 GTDSLKSGASTL
-564 KDGSGTLAEKEQAAV
+564 KDGSGTLAEKEQEAV

-607 NGTDQLHSGASEL
+607 NGTDQLNSGASEL

-718 FGLVGVAQATLMF
+718 FGLVGIAQATLMF

-836 LTLWGLA
+836 LALWGLA

-857 WSLKKLAPEISV
+857 WSLKKLAPEITV
-869 S
+869 

>member
-132 DGKTG
+132 NGNTG

-197 EAADGAS
+197 EAASGAE
-204 KVNNGTVKLADAIV
+204 KVNTGTVKLADAIV

-252 KQLAEGAE
+252 KQLADGAD
-260 KLANG
+260 KLASG
-265 AEKLDSGAEKL
+265 AATLDSGAAAL
-276 DSGAEKLVDGSTTL
+276 DSGAAKLVDGSTTL

-308 SKLKDGSATLAE
+308 SKLKDGSATLAQ

-330 TLARGAN
+330 TLAQGAN

-347 QGLDQSGIRE
+347 QGLDESGIRE

-394 QRLRERLAPL
+394 QRLRERLAPM

-438 LESQLASRDAV
+438 LESHLASRSAT
-449 AADVMSKLQALKSSH
+449 AADAMSKLQALKSSH

-502 DGAAR
+502 EGAAR
-507 VDDGASSL
+507 VDSGASSL
-515 ASGSAA
+515 ASGAA
-521 LADGNSKI
+521 TLADGNAQI

-552 GTDSLKSGAATL
+552 GTDSLKSGTATL
-564 KDGSGTLAEKEQAAV
+564 KDGTSTLAEKEQSAV

-594 GASQLSEG
+594 GASQLTEG
-602 TGKLA
+602 TEKLA
-607 NGTDQLHSGASEL
+607 SGTDQLNSGASEL
-620 KEGTSSLQSGLA
+620 KDGTSSLQSGLA

-704 HAPSIRVM
+704 HAPSVRVM

-718 FGLVGVAQATLMF
+718 FGLVGIAQATLMF

-746 LVWLFLCFVAL
+746 LAWLFLCFVAL

-769 LSAPGKLMALVVL
+769 LGAPGKLVALVVL

-797 LPEPIRW
+797 LPESIRW

-857 WSLKKLAPEISV
+857 WSLKKLAPEITV
-869 S
+869 

>member
-132 DGKTG
+132 NGNTG

-154 NYVLTNIVTKAGTSV
+154 NYVLTNIVMKAGTSV

-197 EAADGAS
+197 EAASGAE
-204 KVNNGTVKLADAIV
+204 KVNTGTVKLADAIV

-252 KQLAEGAE
+252 KQLADGAD
-260 KLANG
+260 KLASG
-265 AEKLDSGAEKL
+265 AATLDSGAATL
-276 DSGAEKLVDGSTTL
+276 NSGAAKLVDGSTTL

-308 SKLKDGSATLAE
+308 SKLKDGSATLAQ

-330 TLARGAN
+330 TLAQGAN

-347 QGLDQSGIRE
+347 QGLDESGIRE

-385 SNTVVSASA
+385 SNTVVSANA
-394 QRLRERLAPL
+394 QRLRERLAPM

-438 LESQLASRDAV
+438 LESHLASRSAT
-449 AADVMSKLQALKSSH
+449 AADAMSKLQALKSSH
-464 CVADGSS
+464 CVSDGTSS
-471 SSAAKIQ
+471 TAAKIQ
-478 TLVSGVDALDAAS
+478 TLVSGVDALDAAA

-507 VDDGASSL
+507 VDSGASSL
-515 ASGSAA
+515 ASGAA
-521 LADGNSKI
+521 TLADGNAQI
-529 ASGASSLASGSA
+529 ASGASSLASGASS
-541 TLAEGTENLKS
+541 LAEGTENLKS
-552 GTDSLKSGAATL
+552 GTDSLKSGTATL
-564 KDGSGTLAEKEQAAV
+564 KDGTSTLAEKEQSAV

-602 TGKLA
+602 TEKLA
-607 NGTDQLHSGASEL
+607 SGTDQLNSGASEL

-704 HAPSIRVM
+704 HAPSVRVM

-746 LVWLFLCFVAL
+746 LAWLFLCFVAL

-769 LSAPGKLMALVVL
+769 LGAPGKLVALVVL

-797 LPEPIRW
+797 LPESIRW

-836 LTLWGLA
+836 LALWGLA

-857 WSLKKLAPEISV
+857 WSLKKLAPEITV
-869 S
+869 

>member
-132 DGKTG
+132 NGNTG

-197 EAADGAS
+197 EAASGAE
-204 KVNNGTVKLADAIV
+204 KVNTGTVKLADAIV

-252 KQLAEGAE
+252 KQLADGAD
-260 KLANG
+260 KLASG
-265 AEKLDSGAEKL
+265 AATLDSGAATL
-276 DSGAEKLVDGSTTL
+276 NSGAAKLVDGSTTL

-308 SKLKDGSATLAE
+308 SKLKDGSATLAQ

-330 TLARGAN
+330 TLAQGAN
-337 SLAEGTHKLR
+337 SLAEGVHKLR
-347 QGLDQSGIRE
+347 QGLDESGIRE

-394 QRLRERLAPL
+394 QRLRERLAPM

-430 VATLNQKA
+430 VAALNQKA
-438 LESQLASRDAV
+438 LESHLASRSAT
-449 AADVMSKLQALKSSH
+449 AADAMSKLQALKSSH

-502 DGAAR
+502 EGAAR
-507 VDDGASSL
+507 VDSGASSL
-515 ASGSAA
+515 ASGAA
-521 LADGNSKI
+521 TLADGNAQI
-529 ASGASSLASGSA
+529 ASGASSLASGAA

-552 GTDSLKSGAATL
+552 GTDSLKSGTATL
-564 KDGSGTLAEKEQAAV
+564 KDGTSTLAEKEQSAV

-594 GASQLSEG
+594 GASQLTEG
-602 TGKLA
+602 TEKLA
-607 NGTDQLHSGASEL
+607 SGTDQLNSGASEL
-620 KEGTSSLQSGLA
+620 KDGTSSLQSGLA

-704 HAPSIRVM
+704 HAPSVRVM

-718 FGLVGVAQATLMF
+718 FGLVGIAQATLMF

-746 LVWLFLCFVAL
+746 LAWLFLCFVAL
-757 VFTGFIHGLTVF
+757 IFTGFIHGLTVF
-769 LSAPGKLMALVVL
+769 LGAPGKLVALVVL

-797 LPEPIRW
+797 LPESIRW

-857 WSLKKLAPEISV
+857 WSLKKLAPEITV
-869 S
+869 

>member
-464 CVADGSS
+464 CVANGSS

-643 SDQTKVAD
+643 SDRTKVAD

-869 S
+869 

>member
-132 DGKTG
+132 NGNTG

-197 EAADGAS
+197 EAASGAE
-204 KVNNGTVKLADAIV
+204 KVNTGTVKLADAIV

-252 KQLAEGAE
+252 KQLADGAD
-260 KLANG
+260 KLASG
-265 AEKLDSGAEKL
+265 AATLDSGAATL
-276 DSGAEKLVDGSTTL
+276 NSGAAKLVDGSTTL

-308 SKLKDGSATLAE
+308 SKLKDGSATLAQ

-330 TLARGAN
+330 TLAQGAN

-347 QGLDQSGIRE
+347 QGLDESGIRE

-394 QRLRERLAPL
+394 QRLRERLAPM

-438 LESQLASRDAV
+438 LESHLASRSAT
-449 AADVMSKLQALKSSH
+449 AADAMSKLQALKSSH

-502 DGAAR
+502 EGAAR
-507 VDDGASSL
+507 VDSGASSL
-515 ASGSAA
+515 ASGAA
-521 LADGNSKI
+521 TLADGNAQI
-529 ASGASSLASGSA
+529 ASGASSLASGASS
-541 TLAEGTENLKS
+541 LAEGTENLKS
-552 GTDSLKSGAATL
+552 GTDSLKSGTATL
-564 KDGSGTLAEKEQAAV
+564 KDGTSTLAEKEQSAV

-594 GASQLSEG
+594 GASQLTEG
-602 TGKLA
+602 TEKLA
-607 NGTDQLHSGASEL
+607 SGTDQLNSGASEL
-620 KEGTSSLQSGLA
+620 KDGTSSLQSGLA

-643 SDQTKVAD
+643 SEQAKVAD
-651 TMSNPVTLSHN
+651 TMSNPVTLSHD

-704 HAPSIRVM
+704 HAPSVRVM

-718 FGLVGVAQATLMF
+718 FGLVGIAQATLMF

-746 LVWLFLCFVAL
+746 LAWLFLCFVAL
-757 VFTGFIHGLTVF
+757 IFTGFIHGLTVF
-769 LSAPGKLMALVVL
+769 LGAPGKLVALVVL

-797 LPEPIRW
+797 LPESIRW

-857 WSLKKLAPEISV
+857 WSLKKLAPEITV
-869 S
+869 

>member
-36 ALYLYGNWDAYGHVN
+36 ALYLYGTWDAY

-132 DGKTG
+132 NGNTG

-197 EAADGAS
+197 EAASGAE
-204 KVNNGTVKLADAIV
+204 KVNTGTVKLADAIV

-252 KQLAEGAE
+252 KQLADGAD
-260 KLANG
+260 KLASG
-265 AEKLDSGAEKL
+265 AATLDSGAATL
-276 DSGAEKLVDGSTTL
+276 NSGAAKLVDGSTTL

-308 SKLKDGSATLAE
+308 SKLKDGSATLAQ

-330 TLARGAN
+330 TLAQGAN
-337 SLAEGTHKLR
+337 SLAEGVHKLR
-347 QGLDQSGIRE
+347 QGLDESGIRE

-394 QRLRERLAPL
+394 QRLRERLAPM

-438 LESQLASRDAV
+438 LESHLASRSAT
-449 AADVMSKLQALKSSH
+449 AADAMSKLQALKSSH

-502 DGAAR
+502 EGAAR
-507 VDDGASSL
+507 VDSGASSL
-515 ASGSAA
+515 ASGAA
-521 LADGNSKI
+521 TLADGNAQI
-529 ASGASSLASGSA
+529 ASGASSLASGAA

-552 GTDSLKSGAATL
+552 GTDSLKSGTATL
-564 KDGSGTLAEKEQAAV
+564 KDGTSTLAEKEQSAV

-594 GASQLSEG
+594 GASQLTEG
-602 TGKLA
+602 TEKLA
-607 NGTDQLHSGASEL
+607 SGTDQLNSGASEL
-620 KEGTSSLQSGLA
+620 KDGTSSLQSGLA

-643 SDQTKVAD
+643 SEQAKVAD

-704 HAPSIRVM
+704 HAPSVRVM

-718 FGLVGVAQATLMF
+718 FGLVGIAQATLMF

-746 LVWLFLCFVAL
+746 LAWLFLCFVAL
-757 VFTGFIHGLTVF
+757 IFTGFIHGLTVF
-769 LSAPGKLMALVVL
+769 LGAPGKLVALVVL

-797 LPEPIRW
+797 LPESIRW

-857 WSLKKLAPEISV
+857 WSLKKLAPEITV
-869 S
+869 

>member
-132 DGKTG
+132 NGNTG

-197 EAADGAS
+197 EAASGAE
-204 KVNNGTVKLADAIV
+204 KVNTGTVKLADAIV

-226 VNDGAL
+226 VNEGAL
-232 KLKDGTV
+232 KLKDG
-239 TLSDGTTQLVDAQ
+239 TQLVDAQ
-252 KQLAEGAE
+252 KQLADGAD
-260 KLANG
+260 KLASG
-265 AEKLDSGAEKL
+265 AATLDSGAATL
-276 DSGAEKLVDGSTTL
+276 NSGAAKLVDGSTTL

-308 SKLKDGSATLAE
+308 SKLKDGSATLAQ

-330 TLARGAN
+330 TLAQGAN

-347 QGLDQSGIRE
+347 QGLDESGIRE

-394 QRLRERLAPL
+394 QRLRERLAPM

-438 LESQLASRDAV
+438 LESHLASRSAT
-449 AADVMSKLQALKSSH
+449 AADAMSKLQALKSSH
-464 CVADGSS
+464 CIADGSS

-502 DGAAR
+502 EGAAR
-507 VDDGASSL
+507 VDSGASSL
-515 ASGSAA
+515 ASGAA
-521 LADGNSKI
+521 TLADGNAQI

-552 GTDSLKSGAATL
+552 GTDSLKSGTATL
-564 KDGSGTLAEKEQAAV
+564 KDGTSTLAEKEQSAV

-594 GASQLSEG
+594 GASQLTEG
-602 TGKLA
+602 TEKLA
-607 NGTDQLHSGASEL
+607 SGTDQLNSGASEL
-620 KEGTSSLQSGLA
+620 KDGTSSLQSGLA

-704 HAPSIRVM
+704 HAPSVRVM

-718 FGLVGVAQATLMF
+718 FGLVGIAQATLMF

-746 LVWLFLCFVAL
+746 LAWLFLCFVAL

-769 LSAPGKLMALVVL
+769 LGAPGKLVALVVL

-797 LPEPIRW
+797 LPESIRW

-825 NESSLW
+825 NESSLG

-836 LTLWGLA
+836 LALWGLA

-857 WSLKKLAPEISV
+857 WSLKRLAPEITV
-869 S
+869 

>member
-438 LESQLASRDAV
+438 LESQLVSRDAV

-869 S
+869 

>member
-204 KVNNGTVKLADAIV
+204 KVHNGTVKLADAIV

-260 KLANG
+260 KLASG
-265 AEKLDSGAEKL
+265 AATLDSGAEKL

-416 ELVSSVDSDEFKGE
+416 ELVSSVDSDEFKSE

-449 AADVMSKLQALKSSH
+449 AADIMSKLQALKSSH

-515 ASGSAA
+515 ASGSAT

-552 GTDSLKSGAATL
+552 GTDSLKSGASTL
-564 KDGSGTLAEKEQAAV
+564 KDGSGTLAEKEQEAV

-607 NGTDQLHSGASEL
+607 NGTDQLNSGASEL

-718 FGLVGVAQATLMF
+718 FGLVGIAQATLMF

-869 S
+869 